1 MGHDV
6 AQANARAQL
15 AALRAGTT
23 TAGALINATT
33 QQIADI
39 APLRAIAAFD
49 PGRAQHLAARADA
62 TPADGPLHGL
72 PVVVKDSIDTADLPT
87 TAGTG
92 ALQGRTPTHD
102 APVVARLRAAGA
114 IVAAKTTLHELSF
127 GITGNNAVTGAVANP
142 YDPNLIA
149 GGSSSGS
156 AVAVATGVASVALA
170 ADTGGSARLPA
181 ALCGVVGFR
190 PTHGRYPGAGVVPI
204 SHTRDSVGVMAR
216 DVDGVALVD
225 AVLAGEDPAPL
236 PAVALAG
243 ARFGLPTQCWDD
255 LDPGVR
261 AVCDAACER
270 LRDAGATFVDV
281 DFGEVLARNADAGF
295 PIAFHEFPRDLA
307 AYLAAAGYDLTVDD
321 VRRGVGSPDVA
332 GVWDHLA
339 GAGAV
344 DEEAYRDALRA
355 REQLRAAYG
364 SVLATARLAA
374 IAFPTAPLPARP
386 IGHDETVELNGRQV
400 PTFGTY
406 IRNTDVAGNAGHPG
420 ISVPA
425 GLTPAGLPVGLELDA
440 AVGADRA
447 LLGLAAAVTA
457 VLPPPARPAD
467 LSPAAPGG

>member
-1 MGHDV
+1 MLRRGTVPGADRPEGATVGHDI
-6 AQANARAQL
+6 AHANARAQL

-23 TAGALINATT
+23 TAGALIDATT

-62 TPADGPLHGL
+62 TPANGPLHGL

-114 IVAAKTTLHELSF
+114 IVAAKSTLHELSF

-216 DVDGVALVD
+216 DVDSVALVD
-225 AVLAGEDPAPL
+225 AVLAGENRHRSPPSRSPARDSGSRPS
-236 PAVALAG
+236 AG
-243 ARFGLPTQCWDD
+243 TTSTPECTRSATP
-255 LDPGVR
+255 R
-261 AVCDAACER
+261 ASAS
-270 LRDAGATFVDV
+270 AT
-281 DFGEVLARNADAGF
+281 LAR
-295 PIAFHEFPRDLA
+295 P
-307 AYLAAAGYDLTVDD
+307 
-321 VRRGVGSPDVA
+321 
-332 GVWDHLA
+332 
-339 GAGAV
+339 
-344 DEEAYRDALRA
+344 
-355 REQLRAAYG
+355 
-364 SVLATARLAA
+364 
-374 IAFPTAPLPARP
+374 
-386 IGHDETVELNGRQV
+386 
-400 PTFGTY
+400 
-406 IRNTDVAGNAGHPG
+406 
-420 ISVPA
+420 
-425 GLTPAGLPVGLELDA
+425 
-440 AVGADRA
+440 
-447 LLGLAAAVTA
+447 
-457 VLPPPARPAD
+457 
-467 LSPAAPGG
+467 